1 MSRQSIPN
9 DPIIN
14 INVGKQVCVIPFR
27 TEFLKTYSNLKVTP
41 LETAES
47 IDMLRIIENDY
58 KVKMV
63 DVKGYFQPVD
73 VLEDVELV
81 EKFLLKKIKH

>member
-1 MSRQSIPN
+1 
-9 DPIIN
+9 
-14 INVGKQVCVIPFR
+14 
-27 TEFLKTYSNLKVTP
+27 
-41 LETAES
+41 
-47 IDMLRIIENDY
+47 MLRIIENGY

-81 EKFLLKKIKH
+81 EQFLLKKIKH